1 MKPILVKNIT
11 FTEFKELLEK
21 IEAKTLKQFIDF
33 YYKEYIIKEKLIY
46 LKFHKPTKEY
56 VFCDTGLLGF
66 IGSNFINYK
75 TIVGN

>member
-33 YYKEYIIKEKLIY
+33 YYKEYIINKSPIEEAY
-46 LKFHKPTKEY
+46 LHCLERSQPRK
-56 VFCDTGLLGF
+56 
-66 IGSNFINYK
+66 
-75 TIVGN
+75 